1 MEKKMERLKTN
12 KVWLDKLL
20 PEGFPVNSSTVIT
33 GPGGSG
39 KPLIGESFV
48 SAWLSAGG
56 SVIFLSLQ
64 YPDKT
69 FITESLKTITGIDV
83 EGYSNQIIFIHLDV
97 TITNYKK
104 VSSNEYR
111 ANLVIPEVWDEVL
124 SEAETNL
131 SPKEHGILIF
141 GSALN
146 LLLFSPT
153 YGDKILEK
161 MINSVT
167 TDKTKT
173 YILSVSTSAKA
184 EEIAKLENAADNLIM
199 TRSEKPPFKL
209 YMQILRMKGVP
220 FISDEIEVPIDDK
233 SLKQIKK
240 VADHSRNKVIPAIS
254 AL

>member
-1 MEKKMERLKTN
+1 MERLITN
-12 KVWLDKLL
+12 KEWLDNLL
-20 PEGFPVNSSTVIT
+20 PEGFPVKTSTIIT

-48 SAWLSAGG
+48 SAWLSSGG

-69 FITESLKTITGIDV
+69 FIAESLKTITGIDV
-83 EGYSNQIIFIHLDV
+83 QEYSKQIIFIHLDV
-97 TITNYKK
+97 TINNFEKI
-104 VSSNEYR
+104 SPNEYK
-111 ANLVIPEVWDEVL
+111 ANLVIPEVWDKVL

-131 SPKEHGILIF
+131 SNEESGILIF

-153 YGDKILEK
+153 YGDKILDK
-161 MINSVT
+161 MIDSVT
-167 TDKTKT
+167 QDKTKT

-184 EEIAKLENAADNLIM
+184 DKIAKLEEASDNLIT
-199 TRSEKPPFKL
+199 TRSEKSPFKL
-209 YMQILRMKGVP
+209 YMQILRMKEVP
-220 FISDEIEVPIDDK
+220 FIADEIQVPIDNK
-233 SLKQIKK
+233 LLKQVKK
-240 VADHSRNKVIPAIS
+240 IAEHSRNKVIPAIS